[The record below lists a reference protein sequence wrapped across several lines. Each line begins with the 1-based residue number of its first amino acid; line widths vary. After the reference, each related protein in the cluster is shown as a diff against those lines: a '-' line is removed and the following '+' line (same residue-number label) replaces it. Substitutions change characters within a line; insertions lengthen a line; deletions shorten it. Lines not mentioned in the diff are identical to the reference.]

1 MVKRAGQIALE
12 SAGFLAALA
21 LDRARRPEGQQ
32 KAEAAAQRAA
42 QLRGLLGR
50 LGPTF
55 VKCGQA
61 ISIRVDLLP
70 EAYLKELRQLQDNV
84 PPFDTGAARAI
95 LDEELR
101 AQGGVA
107 GVFEYLSAEPIAS
120 ASLGQVYK
128 GRLKGTGQEV
138 AVKVQRPDVLPE
150 ISLDLYILR
159 FFAPII
165 KERQNLNS
173 DVLGLVDEWGRGF
186 VAELVSA
193 CGRAPSDN
201 RGPSETDTP
210 LCRTTAWRRRT
221 PSSSWTP
228 WRPAVSPPSPRPG
241 PCRT

>member
-1 MVKRAGQIALE
+1 M
-12 SAGFLAALA
+12 
-21 LDRARRPEGQQ
+21 
-32 KAEAAAQRAA
+32 
-42 QLRGLLGR
+42 
-50 LGPTF
+50 
-55 VKCGQA
+55 KCGQA

-201 RGPSETDTP
+201 RGTSDTDTP